1 MLKIDGLT
9 ARYGSI
15 AALRNATLDVGS
27 GEVVGL
33 IGPNGAGK
41 TTLLSAVAGLISPAE
56 GRVTLE
62 GDDITGHTPEKLL
75 RSGVALV
82 PEHRRIF
89 ADLTVEENLKI
100 GGVTVA
106 PAKRAE
112 LLDEMAERFE
122 VLKEKW
128 DVSAGFLS
136 GGEAQQLAIARAL
149 MSAPRLL
156 MMDEPSLGLAPVL
169 VDLVFEL
176 IDSLRDQGRTLL
188 VVEQNAA
195 RMLEVS
201 DRAYVLRSGEVVAS
215 GTGAELSQRDDLFD
229 TFVGSV
235 VAPDEGLPVG
245 GAPAP
250 GGTGGGTA

>member
-1 MLKIDGLT
+1 M
-9 ARYGSI
+9 
-15 AALRNATLDVGS
+15 
-27 GEVVGL
+27 
-33 IGPNGAGK
+33 
-41 TTLLSAVAGLISPAE
+41 
-56 GRVTLE
+56 
-62 GDDITGHTPEKLL
+62 
-75 RSGVALV
+75 

-89 ADLTVEENLKI
+89 ADLTVEENLRI
-100 GGVTVA
+100 GGVTVPA
-106 PAKRAE
+106 AKRAE
-112 LLDEMAERFE
+112 LLDEMAERFV

-128 DVSAGFLS
+128 DVPAGYLS
-136 GGEAQQLAIARAL
+136 GGEAQQLAIGRAL

-176 IDSLRDQGRTLL
+176 IGTLRDQGRTLL

-195 RMLEVS
+195 RMLAVA

-235 VAPDEGLPVG
+235 VAPDDGVAAAGVSAPNGAGG
-245 GAPAP
+245 GAE
-250 GGTGGGTA
+250 